1 MAESGELESHGL
13 RRALVSSEARHLAGS
28 LSIEARAGLEPV

>member
-28 LSIEARAGLEPV
+28 LSIEA